1 MIELLAQEQQ
11 GGNPL
16 TFLIFLLPLGVL
28 FFMMRNQKR
37 KVVQQQALQRSA
49 DVGDEILTTSGVF
62 GTIVEEDEEADT
74 VVVEIAPGT
83 RIKMVRAG
91 IARRLTEDE
100 PEEYEEYAE
109 DEPDDDNAEGP
120 IRS

>member
-37 KVVQQQALQRSA
+37 KVAQQQALQRSA

-91 IARRLTEDE
+91 IARRVTEDE